1 MESFFANWSSSLGR
15 DSDDIIMEDN
25 ASPGTQLE
33 ELKKVVNDMRP
44 LIESNSWLRS
54 VITTF

>member
-1 MESFFANWSSSLGR
+1 MESFFANWSSTLGR
-15 DSDDIIMEDN
+15 DGDDIIMEDD
-25 ASPGTQLE
+25 ASPDTQLE

-44 LIESNSWLRS
+44 LIESNSWLQS